1 MDYLLLGGLLLAA
14 LVWLLAPWVK
24 RQLAARREKPVEP
37 ESTSAGETTQP
48 VSRPRSHQGSDSVAT
63 RPQGFGDEGDT
74 EAGGPDTEQMQR
86 PAEPPEAAEPPELT
100 EDEADALLKRLQEAA
115 MLDAQERAAEDKAR
129 KQAELQRLAEE
140 KARQAAAQA
149 QAQALRDEAIQRAR
163 QAAEDK
169 AKAAAAL
176 AQEEQQRK
184 AQELAARAR
193 ELEALALK
201 QRAAEERARQEE
213 QARLEEQER
222 SRRAERERAEEAE
235 RQARL
240 LAEQR
245 AAAQAEQE
253 RKALLEQEQRQAR
266 QREEEEALRQR
277 RLEEQEE
284 AAAAARALAERQARE
299 KAEAEQAE
307 AARARQAE
315 EQARGTT
322 QEAAAAGPEPAP
334 PEPGPVAPRLPGETL
349 VMVADDSKV
358 VRVKASRLLAKH
370 QYQVLLAE
378 DGADAARQILERAP
392 DLLITDV
399 EMPGMDGFELTRH
412 VRQDPRTA
420 HIPVIMITA
429 ADDRHRDAAQDAGV
443 NVLLGKPYED
453 EELIAR
459 IESTLNPG

>member
-48 VSRPRSHQGSDSVAT
+48 ASRPRSRQAGDSVAT
-63 RPQGFGDEGDT
+63 RPQGFGDEADT

-86 PAEPPEAAEPPELT
+86 PAEPVEAAEPPELT

-115 MLDAQERAAEDKAR
+115 MLDAQERAAEEKATR
-129 KQAELQRLAEE
+129 QAELQRLAEE
-140 KARQAAAQA
+140 KARQEAAQA

-163 QAAEDK
+163 QAADDK

-193 ELEALALK
+193 ELEALALQ

-222 SRRAERERAEEAE
+222 SRQAERKRAEEAE
-235 RQARL
+235 RQARR
-240 LAEQR
+240 LAEQQ

-253 RKALLEQEQRQAR
+253 RQALLEERQRQAR
-266 QREEEEALRQR
+266 QQEEEALRQR

-284 AAAAARALAERQARE
+284 AAAAARALADRPAPE
-299 KAEAEQAE
+299 KAEAEQA
-307 AARARQAE
+307 AAGRAPQSE
-315 EQARGTT
+315 GQARRAA
-322 QEAAAAGPEPAP
+322 QEAAARPEPAP
-334 PEPGPVAPRLPGETL
+334 PGPGPASPRLPEHTL

>member
-14 LVWLLAPWVK
+14 LVWLLAPWMK
-24 RQLAARREKPVEP
+24 RQLTARREKPTEP
-37 ESTSAGETTQP
+37 ESTPAGETTQP
-48 VSRPRSHQGSDSVAT
+48 VSRPHLLQGGDSVAT

-74 EAGGPDTEQMQR
+74 ETGGPDTEQMQR
-86 PAEPPEAAEPPELT
+86 PTEPPEAAEPPELT

-140 KARQAAAQA
+140 KARQEAAQA

-169 AKAAAAL
+169 AKAATAL

-201 QRAAEERARQEE
+201 QRAAEERGRQEE

-222 SRRAERERAEEAE
+222 SRQAERKRAEEAE

-240 LAEQR
+240 LAEQQ

-253 RKALLEQEQRQAR
+253 RRALLEEEQRRAR
-266 QREEEEALRQR
+266 QREEEEALRRR
-277 RLEEQEE
+277 RLAEQE
-284 AAAAARALAERQARE
+284 ATSRALAERQALE
-299 KAEAEQAE
+299 KAEAERAE
-307 AARARQAE
+307 AAKARQAE
-315 EQARGTT
+315 EQTRRAA
-322 QEAAAAGPEPAP
+322 QEAAATPAP
-334 PEPGPVAPRLPGETL
+334 AAPEPGPAAPRLPGDTL

-412 VRQDPRTA
+412 VRKDPRTA